1 MPAHAAKQK
10 KAIFVDGLERSMF
23 RTQPRTVTVP
33 KPGPARYHEVFGTSG
48 PNDLASLASVDS
60 FETYLPLWRRIESKG
75 EAGVRI
81 TGEPFSWTDDGTTYL
96 SEPEP
101 CLIYSFLVAPF
112 HSPLFFHS
120 SSCAA
125 FDCNMWAAHRA
136 ATGYNAAMRASELG
150 NPAAVIGTQ
159 VRPAVEAINF
169 LLEGGAL
176 ARDRSIAL
184 VKELTPP
191 SLEQTRLREMRNAL
205 IATAWKKSADTH
217 RDSLVAAEQ
226 ALRAAWLTKSVESAE
241 KAPGLVPKGW
251 TYSRKV
257 EAVAAN
263 GEVHALQCDTKPDIE
278 GCRKTIGAFAGA
290 AAGIGLGFQNYSD
303 VKKADVQKKLQ
314 TAQNDLTLV

>member
-1 MPAHAAKQK
+1 
-10 KAIFVDGLERSMF
+10 
-23 RTQPRTVTVP
+23 
-33 KPGPARYHEVFGTSG
+33 
-48 PNDLASLASVDS
+48 
-60 FETYLPLWRRIESKG
+60 
-75 EAGVRI
+75 
-81 TGEPFSWTDDGTTYL
+81 
-96 SEPEP
+96 
-101 CLIYSFLVAPF
+101 
-112 HSPLFFHS
+112 
-120 SSCAA
+120 
-125 FDCNMWAAHRA
+125 MWAAHRA

-226 ALRAAWLTKSVESAE
+226 ALRAAWLTKSVEAAE

-251 TYSRKV
+251 TYSRKI